1 MQIDIVSIP
10 EEGKEVVYLED
21 PFALQLSPDIEIRGE
36 VKVRGFLYKTGR
48 TVIVK
53 GTIEAEPHLECGRC
67 SIDFFLPLTI
77 EFDQVFVP
85 KAPSRPVYHKNQVEK
100 RRSRTPR
107 AVKNDSLEPEGEE
120 EIDPLIESF
129 YEGSSLSLDETVREQ
144 VHLALPMRPL
154 CSPDCK
160 GLCPVCGTDLNRSS
174 CDCPKEDDEESGKMK
189 KLFNQELKRKIGEE

>member
-10 EEGKEVVYLED
+10 EEGKEVVYQED
-21 PFALQLSPDIEIRGE
+21 PFSLHLSPDIEIRGE
-36 VKVRGFLYKTGR
+36 VKVRGFLYKTGK

-67 SIDFFLPLTI
+67 SIDFFLPLVI

-85 KAPSRPVYHKNQVEK
+85 KAPSRPVYHKDQVEK
-100 RRSRTPR
+100 RGKRPSRPGR
-107 AVKNDSLEPEGEE
+107 NDSSEPEEEEE
-120 EIDPLIESF
+120 EIDPLMENF
-129 YEGSSLSLDETVREQ
+129 YEGSSLSLDEMIREQ

-160 GLCPVCGTDLNRSS
+160 GLCPVCGKDLNRSS
-174 CDCPKEDDEESGKMK
+174 CDCPKEEEKTSMMK
-189 KLFNQELKRKIGEE
+189 KLFNQELKRKKGEE

>member
-10 EEGKEVVYLED
+10 EEGKEVVYQED
-21 PFALQLSPDIEIRGE
+21 PFALNLSPDLEIRGE
-36 VKVRGFLYKTGR
+36 VKVRAFLYRTGS

-67 SIDFFLPLTI
+67 SIEFFLPLVI
-77 EFDQVFVP
+77 EFDQVFVQ
-85 KAPSRPVYHKNQVEK
+85 KTQVRPAYHKNQEEK
-100 RRSRTPR
+100 RGPRSPR
-107 AVKNDSLEPEGEE
+107 AGRKEPPEPEEEEE
-120 EIDPLIESF
+120 EIDPLIENV
-129 YEGSSLSLDETVREQ
+129 YEGPVLSFDEMVREQ

-174 CDCPKEDDEESGKMK
+174 CDCPKEEEETSRMK
-189 KLFNQELKRKIGEE
+189 KLFNQELKRKKGEE